1 MTIEMHGGHFGSHPA
16 DRFISTRRIGE
27 SKSENFNNIS
37 MQALTMK
44 FFLLYLKEAREHV
57 YSKQMTR

>member
-27 SKSENFNNIS
+27 MVKGERNK
-37 MQALTMK
+37 M
-44 FFLLYLKEAREHV
+44 
-57 YSKQMTR
+57 

>member
-27 SKSENFNNIS
+27 RVKKYQLLSSLTLMPGSKSTFC
-37 MQALTMK
+37 K
-44 FFLLYLKEAREHV
+44 
-57 YSKQMTR
+57 

>member
-27 SKSENFNNIS
+27 SEI
-37 MQALTMK
+37 
-44 FFLLYLKEAREHV
+44 
-57 YSKQMTR
+57 

>member
-27 SKSENFNNIS
+27 RKVKESE
-37 MQALTMK
+37 
-44 FFLLYLKEAREHV
+44 
-57 YSKQMTR
+57 